1 MLRKLALAAALL
13 ASSPAWAVDTLTIS
27 VTSDVG
33 VTGTATKTYTFTAG
47 DMTVFQAYLLQQFP
61 CSPAGQCT
69 NTIPLAVTAWM
80 QSLRDGTV
88 ANVVNW
94 QKGSASQSAVTAV
107 VPITPN

>member
-1 MLRKLALAAALL
+1 
-13 ASSPAWAVDTLTIS
+13 
-27 VTSDVG
+27 
-33 VTGTATKTYTFTAG
+33 
-47 DMTVFQAYLLQQFP
+47 MTVFQAYLLQQFP

-94 QKGSASQSAVTAV
+94 QKGSALSRRSPRWFRSPPTERVTSMRALFLLLALASLCGCASQSENDNAFWGQASPT
-107 VPITPN
+107 IGKLIK